1 MKRWM
6 CVQCTWRWFHVSLS
20 LSLYISFASF
30 APHFISSII
39 SISGMCEI
47 IGVEQTQNLFYIHTS
62 ISQNICTLDNLLAF
76 FHTLHFVCWFLFYR
90 SRQAHKL
97 SNLNW
102 IPFILMFHYQT
113 IRFDAIEQIVKQEK
127 EPRERNEKKNSPNI
141 VCVFS
146 HFIIMCLHSLHF
158 ARHQMNKH
166 NDWDARVPFLRC

>member
-20 LSLYISFASF
+20 LALYIVRLLR
-30 APHFISSII
+30 PTLHLLYYLYLWYVWNNW
-39 SISGMCEI
+39 CRTNPKL
-47 IGVEQTQNLFYIHTS
+47 VLHTHKH
-62 ISQNICTLDNLLAF
+62 ITKHLHPRQLTRF

-127 EPRERNEKKNSPNI
+127 EPKERNEKKTSPNI
-141 VCVFS
+141 LCVFS